1 MDELRKKLQQFLNEK
16 DMSFQKASI
25 YFGVSAGALN
35 SFLND
40 KNKGKPNERT
50 LYKIRKGLGLVEEAE
65 KPR

>member
-1 MDELRKKLQQFLNEK
+1 MDELRKSLRQFLNEK
-16 DMSFQKASI
+16 DMSLEKASL
-25 YFGVSAGALN
+25 YFGCSVGAL
-35 SFLND
+35 SKFLND